1 MVSSDLKVGN
11 MQPSNLKIVKFRQ
24 GTVGWELIKVNAS
37 ERTKGLDRVRVANIY
52 CVVLQ
57 HEVGA

>member
-11 MQPSNLKIVKFRQ
+11 MQPSNLKIVKFWQ
-24 GTVGWELIKVNAS
+24 GTVGWEFIKVNAS
-37 ERTKGLDRVRVANIY
+37 ERTKGLDRVRVANLY

-57 HEVGA
+57 YEVDA